1 MTQSNRFP
9 EDFEKLASLDFAND
23 KSKLIWSYIIRLI
36 GVIVFAVIFA
46 LIAKW
51 FHPDIIFQK
60 DAFLNIAL
68 KNSSRWFSII
78 LIICDVLLVLYL
90 HELIHASVFYFS
102 VGAKP
107 KIGIRGPI
115 IYAAAPDF
123 QNKRNMMIVN
133 ALAPFTIISILGLI
147 LMAVLPTSVL
157 PWIFIPAVVNAAS
170 SGGDFMAVAWL
181 LKLDKDVVLEDDGD
195 VLTAY
200 RKIIS

>member
-1 MTQSNRFP
+1 LT
-9 EDFEKLASLDFAND
+9 
-23 KSKLIWSYIIRLI
+23 

-46 LIAKW
+46 LLAKW
-51 FHPDIIFQK
+51 FHPDIVFQK
-60 DAFLNIAL
+60 EVFLNIAL
-68 KNSSRWFSII
+68 ENTLRWFSIF
-78 LIICDVLLVLYL
+78 LIIFDVLLVLYL

-115 IYAAAPDF
+115 IYAAAPNF

-147 LMAVLPTSVL
+147 LMAVLPLSVL

-181 LKLDKDVVLEDDGD
+181 LKLDKDVILEDDGD